1 MGPFGSYSSE
11 KICHWLLRKQT
22 QDKDVRHITTL
33 INKKNDKKNLGISG
47 LNIKED
53 TGEIAQ
59 IEDESIQAIL
69 QKMIRGKDLMSI
81 ISIPI
86 K

>member
-1 MGPFGSYSSE
+1 M
-11 KICHWLLRKQT
+11 I
-22 QDKDVRHITTL
+22 
-33 INKKNDKKNLGISG
+33 KNLGISG

-53 TGEIAQ
+53 TGEIIQ

-81 ISIPI
+81 ISKKYSIAFQ
-86 K
+86 KY